1 MANPHPTPRL
11 ENLRPPW
18 QPGTSGNTAGY
29 SRGRRISDTFEGLI
43 DELGLQ
49 REFGTTAIAMALG
62 KKHWLKQQ
70 VTDPETGEDIWVEQK
85 PDLAWFQM
93 IVQRIEPPAQQVDA
107 VARLSAILDDLD
119 REEGEEG
126 DPGQAAESPGRSPS
140 DPCHVHE
147 PAEST
152 AAPLQDVP
160 AQAGSGQVAL
170 KVGQAD
176 LPAGDPGTTAAVERP
191 SGRRSAPILRGLRA
205 RCDPARQAVRLK
217 AFLAAQLAGLFPGN
231 IRGFPAGDIR
241 IRPRWAGGLGRALAE
256 IAVVAGFLLVHQA
269 VVLKDQRAG
278 GHVVE
283 AGAGAAEEPH
293 GSLVVQRQRPEP
305 LQGLDIQVM
314 GRLIPDPLAGGLV
327 ADAVAAGQAGAH
339 PGTPVTRSTFPV
351 LFPVLA
357 PERPQAGAH
366 PGTLVTRSTFP
377 VLFPVLAPERP
388 PDGQPAPTP
397 KT

>member
-18 QPGTSGNTAGY
+18 PPGTSGNPAGY

-43 DELGLQ
+43 DELALQ

-152 AAPLQDVP
+152 AAPFQDVP

-170 KVGQAD
+170 QVGQAD

-191 SGRRSAPILRGLRA
+191 SGRRGAPILRGLRGGA
-205 RCDPARQAVRLK
+205 
-217 AFLAAQLAGLFPGN
+217 
-231 IRGFPAGDIR
+231 
-241 IRPRWAGGLGRALAE
+241 IRPGRRSGSRRSLTPSSRDCSRETSAAWLPGTSGLGRDGQAGSAGRLAE

-269 VVLKDQRAG
+269 VVLDDPRAG

-283 AGAGAAEEPH
+283 AGAGAADEQH